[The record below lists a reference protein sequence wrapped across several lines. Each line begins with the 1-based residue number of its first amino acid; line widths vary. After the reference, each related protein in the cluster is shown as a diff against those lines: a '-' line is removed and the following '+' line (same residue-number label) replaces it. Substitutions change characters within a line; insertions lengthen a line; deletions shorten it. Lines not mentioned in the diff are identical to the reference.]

1 VDVTFGGGGHSREI
15 LKVTVNSKLF
25 GFDQDE
31 DAAQVAD
38 SIDDRN
44 FKFIKTNFRYLSKY
58 LKLYGVEKV
67 NGILADLGVSSWQLD
82 VADRGFSTRF
92 SGDLD
97 MRMDQSLPVSG
108 KEIINEAKRDELQR
122 IFSEY
127 GEVRNART
135 LADEICTA
143 RINNPINLTSDL
155 IDLIRPLA
163 PRKRENKYLA
173 QVFQS
178 IRIAVNDEIE
188 ALKDFLMQSA
198 DILNRRGRLVVIS
211 YHSLEDRIVKN
222 FINKGQFSG
231 EPEKDLYGNVIKL
244 LKPVNRK
251 PIVASNEEIER
262 NPRSRSAKLRIAEK
276 V

>member
-1 VDVTFGGGGHSREI
+1 VF
-15 LKVTVNSKLF
+15 LKIIKHW
-25 GFDQDE
+25 
-31 DAAQVAD
+31 
-38 SIDDRN
+38 N